1 MIEVITDLSGALRRV
16 ARASF
21 YEDIQVTP
29 IGEDDRYRVEDT
41 TANEQRDDWY
51 WSYEKGIHDGDS
63 VAEHSRLM
71 EHYEH
76 FNSSEHIR
84 FNMSESVEALKKG
97 KTVVFA
103 YAIVTDLDVT
113 WSNEDQVHYDS
124 DGHPADDIAGW
135 ILTANHYETDTEQV

>member
-21 YEDIQVTP
+21 YEDLQVTP
-29 IGEDDRYRVEDT
+29 LGGDRYRVEDT
-41 TANEQRDDWY
+41 TANEQRDDWH

-71 EHYEH
+71 ESYEY
-76 FNSSEHIR
+76 FDTSEHIR
-84 FNMSESVEALKKG
+84 YHMDESIEALKNG

-103 YAIVTDLDVT
+103 YAIVNDLDVF
-113 WSNEDQVHYDS
+113 WDDEKQEHFDE